1 MIVKITGKLVALYND
16 RAIIE
21 AAPFEYETL
30 IPEFTRRQLQ
40 SELQKTVSLYTLE
53 YIDGAPNQ
61 GRLVPR
67 LLGFLTDVERE
78 FFAIFCSVDGVGT
91 KKALR
96 AMVRPVR
103 EIAEMIEQQEHKAL
117 ATLPG
122 IGPAT
127 AERIVA
133 KLRRKV
139 SKALLMTPRPSDALA
154 DVDLPS
160 DVVNDAYLALIGL
173 GHSEAE
179 ARRLVDELL
188 AKSKRKFKDSA
199 EILQAIWDNR

>member
-1 MIVKITGKLVALYND
+1 MH
-16 RAIIE
+16 
-21 AAPFEYETL
+21 
-30 IPEFTRRQLQ
+30 
-40 SELQKTVSLYTLE
+40 
-53 YIDGAPNQ
+53 
-61 GRLVPR
+61 
-67 LLGFLTDVERE
+67 
-78 FFAIFCSVDGVGT
+78 
-91 KKALR
+91 
-96 AMVRPVR
+96 

-154 DVDLPS
+154 DAELPS
-160 DVVNDAYLALIGL
+160 DVVSEAYLALIGL
-173 GHSEAE
+173 GHSESE
-179 ARRLVDELL
+179 ARKLIDELL
-188 AKSKRKFKDSA
+188 AKSKRKFKESS